1 MESINE
7 KMDAQLRTRV
17 DELTRANDENQDGRL
32 DAADLKAQL
41 NRIEAQ
47 LELQDQQNR
56 GIIANQHKRM
66 ILSVV
71 LVAVILV
78 VLAFF
83 GWRINVAYNNVMAAC
98 DRVNALAD
106 TVQTSLDTL
115 DQSQLDDMMQDLP
128 EITEQLKKI
137 DVDALNKVLTEL
149 PALMNTV
156 SSLQSQVE
164 SITNWFNGLGSV
176 FAASVRAAVVVR
188 QPRGAVLGIDRAAA
202 HKAGCR
208 ERALHVDVVG
218 VGIGPQRQPL
228 LQAPVNAEPPDA
240 AHPPCRCQSVDR
252 GIGDG
257 LRPGAVLDLAVGGV
271 LTGNQAEHGLY
282 LSRPRDDMADPPVD
296 LCRQACGTGVAGR
309 PLGRVAVG
317 LHKTAGV
324 LIDRQQR
331 RQIAPHGLANGKCH
345 SRSLLYYKIIPGQ
358 YSTISRLCP
367 PQGAYAGRV
376 CRDFP
381 LHHSRGCAT
390 LYLQKLEV
398 SNFYN
403 KRM

>member
-98 DRVNALAD
+98 DRVN
-106 TVQTSLDTL
+106 VQTSLDTL

-176 FAASVRAAVVVR
+176 F
-188 QPRGAVLGIDRAAA
+188 
-202 HKAGCR
+202 
-208 ERALHVDVVG
+208 
-218 VGIGPQRQPL
+218 
-228 LQAPVNAEPPDA
+228 
-240 AHPPCRCQSVDR
+240 
-252 GIGDG
+252 
-257 LRPGAVLDLAVGGV
+257 
-271 LTGNQAEHGLY
+271 
-282 LSRPRDDMADPPVD
+282 
-296 LCRQACGTGVAGR
+296 GR
-309 PLGRVAVG
+309 
-317 LHKTAGV
+317 
-324 LIDRQQR
+324 
-331 RQIAPHGLANGKCH
+331 
-345 SRSLLYYKIIPGQ
+345 
-358 YSTISRLCP
+358 
-367 PQGAYAGRV
+367 
-376 CRDFP
+376 
-381 LHHSRGCAT
+381 
-390 LYLQKLEV
+390 
-398 SNFYN
+398 
-403 KRM
+403 